1 MDWSLD
7 FRASP
12 ENSSK
17 DNIDLRFLTGGVALV
32 KEEMKISECPKAMGN
47 FKVYPKY
54 VLSFEFTRD
63 ADEIGRIIAGLGH
76 NRTLRDDF
84 KS

>member
-1 MDWSLD
+1 M
-7 FRASP
+7 
-12 ENSSK
+12 
-17 DNIDLRFLTGGVALV
+17 V
-32 KEEMKISECPKAMGN
+32 KEEVKIPVSDCRNAMGN

-76 NRTLRDDF
+76 N
-84 KS
+84 

>member
-1 MDWSLD
+1 M
-7 FRASP
+7 
-12 ENSSK
+12 
-17 DNIDLRFLTGGVALV
+17 V
-32 KEEMKISECPKAMGN
+32 KEEVKISDCPKGMGN
-47 FKVYPKY
+47 LKVYPKY

>member
-1 MDWSLD
+1 MV
-7 FRASP
+7 
-12 ENSSK
+12 K
-17 DNIDLRFLTGGVALV
+17 DEV
-32 KEEMKISECPKAMGN
+32 KISDCHASKGMGN
-47 FKVYPKY
+47 LKVYPKY

-63 ADEIGRIIAGLGH
+63 ADVIGRIIAGLGH